1 MHLSGTP
8 GEEIDHGIIKASKE
22 LPQFTSVTHFTQISL
37 EDVEEIEKSVK
48 GGSTSNMKHKTIQK
62 QPSLNVIKE
71 NVFGDSQS
79 EKDDCKHYTNDHIN
93 KSKNNFLFLV
103 NNKLPT
109 DKENG
114 NRMSEK
120 EKLDYLISKLKIN
133 NEPKTKLIDPPP
145 IKLKSKKKLVLY
157 DNQQVD
163 ISKLDIR
170 QNKDLTSSHNENT
183 GNVEVLT
190 KIKTCVIEWI
200 TLDTF
205 IFIYGEDK
213 VRQVLNKNKMEEYFE
228 KLRIVHL
235 EMPQQLKY
243 MNICRR
249 LHMQEL
255 AEEKFDNAILGHSL
269 KPLPNFKQLKHEVE
283 GLDLKVKSFYKGASY
298 EQVDTNFPNKPVTEN
313 EKGDQE
319 SAVVVPLVDISA
331 QNALR
336 RKVFLSS
343 INKT

>member
-1 MHLSGTP
+1 MNLSGTP

-319 SAVVVPLVDISA
+319 SAVVVPLVDVTA